1 MRSSFVSCSLKCTLV
16 SDMTTNNPIS
26 HYANHF
32 EEVDGECAYC
42 LEELANA
49 NKKAAD
55 SVLLE
60 FDGGQ
65 VEGVRE

>member
-1 MRSSFVSCSLKCTLV
+1 MEG
-16 SDMTTNNPIS
+16 DPIS

-42 LEELANA
+42 LEELADA

-65 VEGVRE
+65 VGGKR